1 MKRFFTV
8 FIFVLTAS
16 VAVNSRGNRYEIYD
30 RLHEIHDKTEINTH
44 DVNELTAGNKPAT
57 TETRVYSA
65 AQYEKIKAD
74 LQNAITENRQ
84 LKQEITT
91 EKRRAEQ
98 QKRLLESADIET
110 QRMKANISLH
120 ENEKAIHRIFN
131 EQQIMK
137 LEADKNR
144 TRTKVLL
151 SGVAMMI
158 LIMCIIY
165 LLNRRRLREKA
176 LKALQ
181 AKNNE
186 LVIARN
192 EAEAA
197 NNMKTKFL
205 QNMSHEIRTPLNSIV
220 GFSQLLLQQ
229 DMELSD
235 NEKANFGVII
245 NNNTELLMMLINDI
259 LKISELENNN
269 YQLTLSKHKCNE
281 MMAMAVNT
289 VIHRKSENVKLYFT
303 SEVDDN
309 YEFVT
314 DAKRLDQVFINM
326 LTNAE
331 KYTEQGEIVL
341 HCSTTENP
349 GKLTF
354 SVTDTGI
361 GIPPEEAETVFDRF
375 KKLDNFKQGAG
386 LGLNIC
392 RMIAEKLSGEIY
404 LDTTYTNG
412 ARFVLILPTDLK
424 PTAKEE
430 I

>member
-8 FIFVLTAS
+8 FIFMLTAS

-98 QKRLLESADIET
+98 QRRLLESADIET

-158 LIMCIIY
+158 
-165 LLNRRRLREKA
+165 
-176 LKALQ
+176 
-181 AKNNE
+181 
-186 LVIARN
+186 
-192 EAEAA
+192 
-197 NNMKTKFL
+197 
-205 QNMSHEIRTPLNSIV
+205 
-220 GFSQLLLQQ
+220 
-229 DMELSD
+229 
-235 NEKANFGVII
+235 
-245 NNNTELLMMLINDI
+245 
-259 LKISELENNN
+259 
-269 YQLTLSKHKCNE
+269 
-281 MMAMAVNT
+281 
-289 VIHRKSENVKLYFT
+289 
-303 SEVDDN
+303 
-309 YEFVT
+309 
-314 DAKRLDQVFINM
+314 
-326 LTNAE
+326 
-331 KYTEQGEIVL
+331 
-341 HCSTTENP
+341 
-349 GKLTF
+349 
-354 SVTDTGI
+354 
-361 GIPPEEAETVFDRF
+361 
-375 KKLDNFKQGAG
+375 
-386 LGLNIC
+386 
-392 RMIAEKLSGEIY
+392 
-404 LDTTYTNG
+404 
-412 ARFVLILPTDLK
+412 
-424 PTAKEE
+424 
-430 I
+430 